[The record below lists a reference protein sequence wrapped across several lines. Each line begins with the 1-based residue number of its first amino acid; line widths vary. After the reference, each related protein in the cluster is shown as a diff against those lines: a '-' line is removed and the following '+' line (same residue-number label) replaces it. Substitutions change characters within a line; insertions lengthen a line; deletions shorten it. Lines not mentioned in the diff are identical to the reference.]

1 MSQIKFIQF
10 YIKFNSANG
19 TKMKLLWTFSVS
31 SLIYF
36 IEYEQNLSILYVWL
50 CFRGPVGLAGLSPRL
65 GTLKGSGP
73 SAKRNWSPSLN
84 KVNKL
89 HYIYITALFN
99 LKMDYRER
107 RDSDLKTFGLIF
119 WTWKYK
125 WPVFVLIII
134 FGITCLVT
142 AWSLLSLRQG
152 RLFLISLRY

>member
-1 MSQIKFIQF
+1 M
-10 YIKFNSANG
+10 
-19 TKMKLLWTFSVS
+19 
-31 SLIYF
+31 
-36 IEYEQNLSILYVWL
+36 YVWL

-99 LKMDYRER
+99 LKMDYRDTYTFLSLCVIICSQQNGTELKR
-107 RDSDLKTFGLIF
+107 RDSNLKTFGLIF

-142 AWSLLSLRQG
+142 AWSLLSLCQG